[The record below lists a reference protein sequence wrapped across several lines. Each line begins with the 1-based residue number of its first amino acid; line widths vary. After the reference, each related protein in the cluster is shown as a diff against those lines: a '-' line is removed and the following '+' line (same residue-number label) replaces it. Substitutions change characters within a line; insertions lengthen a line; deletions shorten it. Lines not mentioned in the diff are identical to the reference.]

1 MWARPSREEK
11 KKRIDNINEM
21 RRSKYVHTHTHTRKR
36 VQDMREKWCR
46 KNWQAFLREIRRTG
60 VTVSTLVLPSTHE
73 REYLNFIFSSA
84 TRLACSARVVLL
96 DGEET
101 THFEPAVLSL
111 RCTWTEMPKP
121 QKIHLFKHRAV
132 LFVRQPCGLDPTLGQ
147 IKC

>member
-11 KKRIDNINEM
+11 KKTDNVNEM
-21 RRSKYVHTHTHTRKR
+21 RRSKYKHTHTRKR
-36 VQDMREKWCR
+36 VQAMREKWCR
-46 KNWQAFLREIRRTG
+46 KNWGVFLREIRRTG

-84 TRLACSARVVLL
+84 TRLARSARVVLS

-101 THFEPAVLSL
+101 THFEPAVLSP

-121 QKIHLFKHRAV
+121 QKIHLFKHHAV